1 LPAGE
6 SDRAGSCFRLSDKP
20 KVLHIIT
27 KMVACGG
34 ASLTAKL
41 LAEYQASEESA
52 FEPGLAFGVGMDA
65 EEEALKVAGSVEQFQ
80 VASLVRPLSPLQDWR
95 ALGELRKVIRS
106 YRPTVVH
113 THSSKAG
120 VLGRLAAR
128 KERVPVIVHHVHG
141 WSFHDRMPAWERN
154 LFIAIERYMARHC
167 QGLLMVAREDQRIA
181 AERSIGAS
189 SQWHMVRS
197 GLQMAEFAP
206 TDPGRRE
213 AARRA
218 LGLDGERFVVGTVAQ
233 LRPQK
238 SPLDFVKV
246 AKAVTSQHEDALFV
260 WIGDGPMRGEMEAAI
275 AQERLG
281 EHVRL
286 VGSRTDVRDLY
297 PAFDV
302 FVLTSLWEG
311 LPRTVVEASVV
322 GLPVV
327 ATAVAGTA
335 EAIRDGHNG
344 LLADPGDA
352 AGLAS
357 CILRLYEDP
366 ALRRRLCA
374 HAQAMREEFSIER
387 AVADLERLYLSL
399 LSGATGGQAAFGT
412 AGEAGP

>member
-1 LPAGE
+1 M
-6 SDRAGSCFRLSDKP
+6 SDKP

-41 LAEYQASEESA
+41 LAEHQASEQSA
-52 FEPGLAFGVGMDA
+52 FEPALAYGLGTEE
-65 EEEALKVAGSVEQFQ
+65 EEEALSVAGSVEQFQ
-80 VASLVRPLSPLQDWR
+80 VASLVRPLRPLQDWR
-95 ALGELRKVIRS
+95 ALGELREVIRS
-106 YRPTVVH
+106 YRPAVVH

-154 LFIAIERYMARHC
+154 LFVGIERYMARRCH
-167 QGLLMVAREDQRIA
+167 GLLMVAREDQRIA

-197 GLQMAEFAP
+197 GLRMEEFAP
-206 TDPGRRE
+206 TDPERRE

-218 LGLDGERFVVGTVAQ
+218 LGIDEGRFVVGTVAQ

-246 AKAVTSQHEDALFV
+246 AKAVTCQHEDALFV
-260 WIGDGPMRGEMEAAI
+260 WIGDGPMRGEVEMAI
-275 AQERLG
+275 AQEGLG
-281 EHVRL
+281 ERLRL

-302 FVLTSLWEG
+302 FLLTSLWEG

-335 EAIRDGHNG
+335 EAIRDGHSG
-344 LLADPGDA
+344 LLAEPGDV
-352 AGLAS
+352 AGLTS

-366 ALRRRLCA
+366 ALRRGLCA

-387 AVADLERLYLSL
+387 VVADLEGLYLSL
-399 LSGATGGQAAFGT
+399 LSEGKGGQAAFGT
-412 AGEAGP
+412 AGESDP